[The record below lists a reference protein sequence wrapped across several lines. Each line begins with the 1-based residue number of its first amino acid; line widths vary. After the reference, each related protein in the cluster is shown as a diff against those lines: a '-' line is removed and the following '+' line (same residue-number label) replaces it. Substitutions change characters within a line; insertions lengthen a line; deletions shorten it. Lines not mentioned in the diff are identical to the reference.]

1 VGDADRDGCPD
12 APDTSVTSGPADGA
26 IVLSRSTTFGFASSE
41 RDASFTCA
49 VDGQAGPCGSSQQ
62 VGNLGSG
69 THRLRVAAH
78 DAAGDVDPT
87 PVARTWTVPHDD
99 RQLLHSGGWKQQ
111 AVPGH
116 FDGTVSKSRQRGS
129 ALTATVADATRIA
142 LVAARGPHNGR
153 VRVLL
158 GGTLLKTVGLTA
170 RTSRPR
176 QLIPVATFS
185 SPASGTVRVVVATA
199 GKVVRIDALA
209 VVSR

>member
-62 VGNLGSG
+62 VVNLGSG

-158 GGTLLKTVGLTA
+158 GGTLLKTVGLNA
-170 RTSRPR
+170 RASHPR
-176 QLIPVATFS
+176 QLIPVAAFS
-185 SPASGTVRVVVATA
+185 SPASGTVRVVVVTA